1 MINVISWMDLLLI
14 TEHLLFGENS
24 RFSPYYSIGGGWL
37 MNNES
42 FIQNNLPFI
51 NELRLRYSFGV
62 VGNSSLSLK
71 IIWRVFNRNPQDLY
85 LGGILLDIEWF
96 CVIRT

>member
-1 MINVISWMDLLLI
+1 MDGSI
-14 TEHLLFGENS
+14 TYNGASSFGKNS

-62 VGNSSLSLK
+62 VGNSSLAPQDYME
-71 IIWRVFNRNPQDLY
+71 VFNRNSQRSLF
-85 LGGILLDIEWF
+85 GRTLLDIEWF
-96 CVIRT
+96 CIIRT